1 MIPAAYDVIF
11 EKDVP
16 DLASKAFLLKHK
28 KTGARVFILDN
39 DDDNK
44 VFYIGFRTTPS
55 DSTGVP
61 HIMEHS
67 VLCGSDKYPLK
78 DPFVELAKGSLNT
91 FLNAMTYPDKTVY
104 PVASRND
111 KDFANLMSVYM
122 DAVFHPSIYKHPE
135 IMKQEGWNYKIENPE
150 DPIEYNG
157 VVYNEMK
164 GVFSSPSG
172 TMERA
177 VLESLFPDTT
187 YGVESGGDPDHIP
200 DLTYEAFIDF
210 HKTYYHPSNSFIYL
224 YGSMDFEE
232 RLSWL
237 DSEYLSR
244 YDYLEVDSEVTR
256 QQPFEQMHTLIRDY
270 AITDDEDE
278 EDNTYLAYNIVCGDN
293 LDRAKY
299 YAMQMIEYT
308 LVDTQGAPVRKRLLD
323 EGIGV
328 DIDPVYENS
337 IYQPYFSIE
346 AKGAN
351 ASQAD
356 RFLEI
361 INEEFRKAAE
371 EGLDKKSLK
380 ASLNSLKFKYKEADF
395 GGYPKGLIYGLSC
408 FDSWLYDENA
418 PLLHI
423 ESNETFDFLEEN
435 LETGYFEGLIK
446 EYLIDNPHSSLVV
459 LKPKKG
465 LAAENAAKLAEKLS
479 RYKASLS
486 EEEVLKLVDETK
498 ALAAFQ
504 EEEETE
510 EALES
515 IPLLK
520 RSDID
525 RRAPGFSNEERTAAG
540 LPVVFHNYGTNGIA
554 YINMYFDS
562 NTIGKELLPY
572 LGLIK
577 SIVSFV
583 DTENYSYAELN
594 NEINT
599 VMGGFSAGA
608 GVYNNRIYRDRF
620 SLMTDVQ
627 LRVLYENID
636 RAFNLTE
643 EILFNGKYRDEKRLK
658 EIISELKSQLSES
671 LLGSGHIAAS
681 LRAASYN
688 SESSFI
694 KEQINGIEFY
704 KFVEN
709 LEKNFDSEKDRLI
722 NAIETILSK
731 ILVKDGIV
739 IGITADEEGCERT
752 EKRLAAFAERLP
764 EGEGRSL
771 PMNKRTYDFKGNGFE
786 LKRLNEAFKTSGT
799 VNYISRAGNYAE
811 NGENFNGAIN
821 VFYTIMRYDY
831 MWFNIRMQGG
841 AYGCMCSGSVS
852 GDLTFVT
859 YRDPNIK
866 RSYDVFGA
874 IPEYLEN
881 FDVSEREMTKFVI
894 GTMSTV
900 DSPLTPAAKGSR
912 DMGAYFSGAQQEDIQ
927 KAREQIIDCTADDIR
942 SFAPLIQAV
951 MDEGNVACVGS
962 EGKIEEDKDIFDN
975 VRSLFE

>member
-479 RYKASLS
+479 RFKAFLS

-540 LPVVFHNYGTNGIA
+540 LPVVFHNYSTNGIA

-636 RAFNLTE
+636 RAFDLTE

-709 LEKNFDSEKDRLI
+709 LEKNFDAEKDRLI

-752 EKRLAAFAERLP
+752 EKRLAAFAGRLP

-912 DMGAYFSGAQQEDIQ
+912 DMGAYFSGVQQEDIQ

>member
-187 YGVESGGDPDHIP
+187 YGVESGGDPEHIP

-479 RYKASLS
+479 RFKASLS

-525 RRAPGFSNEERTAAG
+525 RRAPVFSNEERTAAG
-540 LPVVFHNYGTNGIA
+540 LPVVFHNYSTNGIA

-636 RAFNLTE
+636 RAFDLTE

-709 LEKNFDSEKDRLI
+709 LEKNFDAEKDRLI
-722 NAIETILSK
+722 DAIETILSK

>member
-465 LAAENAAKLAEKLS
+465 LAAESAAKLAEKLS
-479 RYKASLS
+479 RFKASLS

-636 RAFNLTE
+636 RAFDLTE

-709 LEKNFDSEKDRLI
+709 LEKNFDAEKDRLI
-722 NAIETILSK
+722 DAIETILSK

>member
-1 MIPAAYDVIF
+1 MIPETYEIIF

-44 VFYIGFRTTPS
+44 VFYIGFRTTPK

-122 DAVFHPSIYKHPE
+122 DAVFHPSIYKNPE
-135 IMKQEGWNYKIENPE
+135 ILKQEGWNYKIESPE

-172 TMERA
+172 NMERA
-177 VLESLFPDTT
+177 ILESLFPDTT
-187 YGVESGGDPDHIP
+187 YGVESGGDPDCIP
-200 DLTYEAFIDF
+200 DLTYEAFINF

-224 YGSMDFEE
+224 YGDMDFEE
-232 RLSWL
+232 RLNWL

-244 YDYLEVDSEVTR
+244 YDYLEVDSSVGL
-256 QQPFEQMHTLIRDY
+256 QKPFAEMKRVVKDY

-278 EDNTYLAYNIVCGDN
+278 KDNAYLAYNIVCGDN

-308 LVDTQGAPVRKRLLD
+308 LVDTQGAPIRQRLLD
-323 EGIGV
+323 EGIGR
-328 DIDPVYENS
+328 DIDPFYENS

-351 ASQAD
+351 EDQAD

-361 INEEFRKAAE
+361 IKEEFEKAAG
-371 EGLDKKSLK
+371 EGLDRKSLK
-380 ASLNSLKFKYKEADF
+380 ASLNSLKFKYREADF

-418 PLLHI
+418 PLSHI
-423 ESNETFDFLEEN
+423 ESNDTFDFLEAN

-459 LKPKKG
+459 LRPKKG
-465 LAAENAAKLAEKLS
+465 LAAKKAKALEDKLAA
-479 RYKASLS
+479 YKASLS
-486 EEEVLKLVDETK
+486 GEEILKLVEDTK
-498 ALAAFQ
+498 ALCAFQ
-504 EEEETE
+504 EEEESE
-510 EALES
+510 QALET
-515 IPLLK
+515 IPLLE

-525 RRAPGFSNEERTAAG
+525 RNAPGYSNKELEVSG
-540 LPVVFHNYGTNGIA
+540 LPVVFHNYNTNGIA
-554 YINMYFDS
+554 YINIYFDS
-562 NTIGKELLPY
+562 NMIGKDLLPY
-572 LGLIK
+572 LGLLK
-577 SIVSFV
+577 SVVSFV
-583 DTENYSYAELN
+583 DTEHYGYAELN

-599 VMGGFSAGA
+599 VTGGLGAGC
-608 GVYNNRIYRDRF
+608 GVYNNRIYRDKY
-620 SLMTDVQ
+620 SVLTDIQ
-627 LRVLYENID
+627 MRVLYENINP
-636 RAFNLTE
+636 AFDLLE
-643 EILFNGKYRDEKRLK
+643 EILFTGKYDDEKRLK
-658 EIISELKSQLSES
+658 EIIAELKSQLSES
-671 LLGSGHIAAS
+671 LTGAGHVAAS

-688 SESSFI
+688 SESSYI
-694 KEQINGIEFY
+694 KERINGIEFY
-704 KFVEN
+704 KFVER
-709 LEKNFDSEKDRLI
+709 LEKNFDEEKDQLTA
-722 NAIETILSK
+722 AIRTIIGK
-731 ILVKDGIV
+731 IVTKDGIV
-739 IGITADEEGCERT
+739 IGITADEEGLKKVT
-752 EKRLAAFAERLP
+752 ERLGGFAAKLP
-764 EGEGRSL
+764 GEGKPSV
-771 PMNKRTYDFKGNGFE
+771 PVNKRTYDFKGNGFE
-786 LKRLNEAFKTSGT
+786 LKRLNEAFRTSGT
-799 VNYISRAGNYAE
+799 VNYVARAGNYSE

-821 VFYTIMRYDY
+821 VFYTIMRYEY
-831 MWFNIRMQGG
+831 LWFNIRMQGG
-841 AYGCMCSGSVS
+841 AYGCMCSGSVA

-866 RSYDVFGA
+866 RSNDVFEG
-874 IPEYLEN
+874 IPEYLEE

-900 DSPLTPAAKGSR
+900 DTPLTPSARGSR
-912 DMGAYFSGAQQEDIQ
+912 DMAAYFSGSRQEDIQ

-942 SFAPLIQAV
+942 SFAPLVKKV
-951 MDEGNVACVGS
+951 MDEGNICCVGS
-962 EGKIEEDKDIFDN
+962 EGRIEEDKELFDN

>member
-1 MIPAAYDVIF
+1 MIPETYETVF
-11 EKDVP
+11 EKEVP
-16 DLASKAFLLKHK
+16 DLSSKAYLLRHK
-28 KTGARVFILDN
+28 KTKARVFILDN

-44 VFYIGFRTTPS
+44 VFYIGFRTTPK

-122 DAVFHPSIYKHPE
+122 DAVFHPAIYKNPE
-135 IMKQEGWNYKIENPE
+135 IMRQEGWSYKIEACE

-172 TMERA
+172 VMEREI
-177 VLESLFPDTT
+177 LSSLFPDTT
-187 YGVESGGDPDHIP
+187 YGVESGGDPDFIP

-224 YGSMDFEE
+224 YGDMDFEE
-232 RLSWL
+232 RLNWL

-244 YDYLEVDSEVTR
+244 YDYLEVPSEVSR
-256 QQPFEQMHTLIRDY
+256 QAPFEKMKTVVKDY

-278 EDNTYLAYNIVCGDN
+278 KDNAYLAYSIVCGDN

-299 YAMQMIEYT
+299 YAMQMIEYA

-351 ASQAD
+351 AGQAE

-361 INEEFRKAAE
+361 INEEFKKAAD
-371 EGLDKKSLK
+371 EGLDLNSLK

-395 GGYPKGLIYGLSC
+395 GGYPKGLIYGLSA

-418 PLLHI
+418 PLSHI
-423 ESNETFDFLEEN
+423 EANETFDFLEKN

-446 EYLIDNPHSSLVV
+446 EYLIDNPHSSLVI
-459 LKPKKG
+459 LRPKKG
-465 LAAENAAKLAEKLS
+465 LAAENAKALSEKLAA
-479 RYKASLS
+479 YKASLS
-486 EEEVLKLVDETK
+486 DEEIQRLVDDTK

-510 EALES
+510 QALES
-515 IPLLK
+515 IPLLE
-520 RSDID
+520 REDID
-525 RRAPGFSNEERTAAG
+525 RNAPAYSNEERSAAG
-540 LPVVFHNYGTNGIA
+540 LPVVFHNYNTNGIA
-554 YINMYFDS
+554 YINMYFDANDIS
-562 NTIGKELLPY
+562 KELLPY

-577 SIVSFV
+577 SLVSFV
-583 DTENYSYAELN
+583 DTENYTYAQLN

-599 VMGGFSAGA
+599 VTGGLGAGA
-608 GVYNNRIYRDRF
+608 GVYTDRIYRDKY
-620 SLMTDVQ
+620 SLLADVQ
-627 LRVLYENID
+627 MRVLYENID
-636 RAFNLTE
+636 PAFDLLE
-643 EILFNGKYRDEKRLK
+643 EILFTGNYKDEKRLK
-658 EIISELKSQLSES
+658 EIISELKSQLAES
-671 LLGSGHIAAS
+671 LLASGHVAAS
-681 LRAASYN
+681 LRASSYN
-688 SESSFI
+688 SESSYL

-704 KFVEN
+704 KFIER
-709 LEKNFDSEKDRLI
+709 LEKNFDDEKEKLI
-722 NAIETILSK
+722 SSFETILEK
-731 ILVKDGIV
+731 IIAKDCV
-739 IGITADEEGCERT
+739 LIGITADEEGY
-752 EKRLAAFAERLP
+752 KRAAARLEAFAKKLP
-764 EGEGRSL
+764 EGSGKTV
-771 PMNKRTYDFKGNGFE
+771 PVAKRHYDFAGMGLSLNKA
-786 LKRLNEAFKTSGT
+786 NEAFKTSGT

-811 NGENFNGAIN
+811 NGKNYNGAIN
-821 VFYTIMRYDY
+821 VFYTIMRYEY

-852 GDLTFVT
+852 SDLMFVT
-859 YRDPNIK
+859 YRDPNIA
-866 RSYDVFGA
+866 RSNDVFEG

-881 FDVSEREMTKFVI
+881 FDVSPREMTKFVI

-900 DSPLTPAAKGSR
+900 DSPLTPCAKGAR
-912 DMGAYFSGAQQEDIQ
+912 DMAAYFAGTKYEDVQ
-927 KAREQIIDCTADDIR
+927 RAREQIIDCTAKDIR
-942 SFAPLIQAV
+942 SFAPMIRAIL
-951 MDEGNVACVGS
+951 DEGNIACVGS
-962 EGKIEEDKDIFDN
+962 EKKIEEDKDLFDN

>member
-739 IGITADEEGCERT
+739 IGITADEEGCEKT

>member
-1 MIPAAYDVIF
+1 MIPSAYEIIF

-16 DLASKAFLLKHK
+16 DLSSHAFLLKHK
-28 KTGARVFILDN
+28 KTRARVFILDN

-44 VFYIGFRTTPS
+44 VFCIGFRTTPK

-122 DAVFHPSIYKHPE
+122 DAVFHPGIYRNPE
-135 IMKQEGWNYKIENPE
+135 ILKQEGWNYKIESLE

-177 VLESLFPDTT
+177 ILDSLFPDTT

-224 YGSMDFEE
+224 YGDMDFEE

-237 DSEYLSR
+237 DGEYLSK
-244 YDYLEVDSEVTR
+244 YDFLEVDSTVTL
-256 QQPFEQMHTLIRDY
+256 QAPFKEMNTVVREY

-278 EDNTYLAYNIVCGDN
+278 KDNAYLAYSVVCGDN

-299 YAMQMIEYT
+299 YAMQMIEYA
-308 LVDTQGAPVRKRLLD
+308 LVDTQGAPIRKRLLE
-323 EGIGV
+323 EGIGR

-351 ASQAD
+351 EDKAQ

-361 INEEFRKAAE
+361 INEEFERAAE
-371 EGLDKKSLK
+371 EGLDRKSLK

-395 GGYPKGLIYGLSC
+395 GGYPKGLIYGLSS

-418 PLLHI
+418 PLSHI
-423 ESNETFDFLEEN
+423 EANDTFDFLEQN
-435 LETGYFEGLIK
+435 LDTGYFEGLIRT
-446 EYLIDNPHSSLVV
+446 YLIGNAHSSLVI

-465 LAAENAAKLAEKLS
+465 LAAQNAKALADKLAA
-479 RYKASLS
+479 YKASLS
-486 EEEVLKLVDETK
+486 EEELGRLVDETK

-504 EEEETE
+504 EEDESE
-510 EALES
+510 EALET
-515 IPLLK
+515 IPLLE
-520 RSDID
+520 RADIS
-525 RRAPGFSNEERTAAG
+525 RKAPEFSNEERIAAN
-540 LPVVFHNYGTNGIA
+540 LPVVFHNYNTNSIA
-554 YINMYFDS
+554 YITLYFDA
-562 NTIGKELLPY
+562 NGIGKELFAY
-572 LGLIK
+572 LGLLK
-577 SIVSFV
+577 SVISYV
-583 DTENYSYAELN
+583 DTENHTYAQLN

-599 VMGGFSAGA
+599 VMGGFGAGA
-608 GVYNNRIYRDRF
+608 GVYTDRIYRDKY
-620 SLMTDVQ
+620 SVLADVQ
-627 LRVLYENID
+627 LRVLYENMEE
-636 RAFNLTE
+636 AFALLE
-643 EILFNGKYRDEKRLK
+643 EILFTGNYRDEKRLK

-671 LLGSGHIAAS
+671 LIGAGHIASS

-688 SESSFI
+688 SESAFL

-704 KFVEN
+704 KFIEC
-709 LEKNFDSEKDRLI
+709 LEKNFDSEKDALMD
-722 NAIETILSK
+722 ALESVLKK
-731 ILVKDGIV
+731 IISKDGVV
-739 IGITADEEGCERT
+739 IGITADEEGY
-752 EKRLAAFAERLP
+752 EKALPCIEHLASLLP
-764 EGEGRSL
+764 EGEGKTL
-771 PMNKRTYDFKGNGFE
+771 PLRERTYDFGANGFKLE
-786 LKRLNEAFKTSGT
+786 KRNEAFKTSGT
-799 VNYISRAGNYAE
+799 VNYIARAGNYAE
-811 NGENFNGAIN
+811 NGEGYSGAVN
-821 VFYTIMRYDY
+821 VFYTIMRYEY

-841 AYGCMCSGSVS
+841 AYGCMCSGSVNS
-852 GDLTFVT
+852 DLSFVT

-866 RSYDVFGA
+866 RSNDVFEG
-874 IPEYLEN
+874 IPEYLEQ

-894 GTMSTV
+894 GTMSNV
-900 DSPLTPAAKGSR
+900 DTPLTPAARGAR
-912 DMGAYFSGAQQEDIQ
+912 DMGAYFSHARQEDIQ
-927 KAREQIIDCTADDIR
+927 KAREQIIDCSAADIR
-942 SFAPLIQAV
+942 AFAPLIKKV
-951 MDEGNVACVGS
+951 MDEGNICCVGS
-962 EGKIEEDKDIFDN
+962 EGKIEEDRELFDN
-975 VRSLFE
+975 IRSLFE

>member
-1 MIPAAYDVIF
+1 MIPAAYEVIF

-187 YGVESGGDPDHIP
+187 YGVESGGDPEHIP

-479 RYKASLS
+479 RFKASLS

-636 RAFNLTE
+636 RAFDLTE

-709 LEKNFDSEKDRLI
+709 LEKNFDAEKDRLI

-942 SFAPLIQAV
+942 LFAPLIQAV